1 MKTNKDFD
9 KLLKVFFKVGW
20 KNITHKQI
28 LSLAYKEID
37 RLLPLD
43 DYWESDEHYK
53 ISNLIYDWCLGNSII
68 TQDWLD
74 DTLKHLDDE
83 RLMEL
88 LPILFKNY
96 RRHINSRVSED
107 LMNTYKRYERC
118 YNQNTK

>member
-1 MKTNKDFD
+1 MKRDKDFD

-20 KNITHKQI
+20 QNITHQQI

-53 ISNLIYDWCLGNSII
+53 ISNLIYDWCLGNRII

-74 DTLKHLDDE
+74 RTLKHLDDE

-96 RRHINSRVSED
+96 RRHITSRVTED
-107 LMNTYKRYERC
+107 LMNT
-118 YNQNTK
+118 

>member
-28 LSLAYKEID
+28 LSLSYKEID

-53 ISNLIYDWCLGNSII
+53 ISNLIYDWCLGNRVI

-74 DTLKHLDDE
+74 STLKHLDDE

-96 RRHINSRVSED
+96 RRHITSRVTED
-107 LMNTYKRYERC
+107 LMNT
-118 YNQNTK
+118 

>member
-1 MKTNKDFD
+1 MKTNEHFN

-20 KNITHKQI
+20 KNITHQQI

-53 ISNLIYDWCLGNSII
+53 ISNLIYDWCLGNRVI

-96 RRHINSRVSED
+96 RRHITSRVTED

>member
-1 MKTNKDFD
+1 MKTDKDFN

-53 ISNLIYDWCLGNSII
+53 ISNLIYDWCLGNRVI

-74 DTLKHLDDE
+74 NTLKHLDDE

-96 RRHINSRVSED
+96 RRHINSRVTED

>member
-1 MKTNKDFD
+1 MKTNEHFN

-20 KNITHKQI
+20 KNITHQQI

-53 ISNLIYDWCLGNSII
+53 ISNLIYDWCLGNRVI

-74 DTLKHLDDE
+74 DTLRHLDDE

-96 RRHINSRVSED
+96 RRHINSRVTED

>member
-1 MKTNKDFD
+1 MKTNEHFN

-20 KNITHKQI
+20 KNITHQQI

-53 ISNLIYDWCLGNSII
+53 ISNLIYDWCLGNRVI
-68 TQDWLD
+68 TQAWLD

-96 RRHINSRVSED
+96 RRHITSAITED
-107 LMNTYKRYERC
+107 LMNT
-118 YNQNTK
+118 

>member
-1 MKTNKDFD
+1 MKTNKDFN

-53 ISNLIYDWCLGNSII
+53 ISNLIYDWCLGNRVI

-74 DTLKHLDDE
+74 STLKHLDDE

-96 RRHINSRVSED
+96 RRHINSRVTED

>member
-1 MKTNKDFD
+1 MKRDKDFD

-53 ISNLIYDWCLGNSII
+53 ISNLIYDWCLGNRVI

-74 DTLKHLDDE
+74 STLKMMKD
-83 RLMEL
+83 
-88 LPILFKNY
+88 
-96 RRHINSRVSED
+96 
-107 LMNTYKRYERC
+107 
-118 YNQNTK
+118 

>member
-1 MKTNKDFD
+1 MKTDKDFN

-20 KNITHKQI
+20 KNITQKQI

-68 TQDWLD
+68 TQHWLD
-74 DTLKHLDDE
+74 DKLKHLDDE

-96 RRHINSRVSED
+96 KRHINSKVTED

>member
-53 ISNLIYDWCLGNSII
+53 ISNLIYDWCLGNNII
-68 TQDWLD
+68 TQHWLD
-74 DTLKHLDDE
+74 DKLKHLDDE

-88 LPILFKNY
+88 IPILFKNY
-96 RRHINSRVSED
+96 RRCITRRVTEE
-107 LMNTYKRYERC
+107 LMNT
-118 YNQNTK
+118 